1 MIGSGI
7 GGRDTKTM
15 EAAEATMEGAEGK
28 EGRNEAI
35 NTIRAL
41 KERTGRFTWSRPVFF
56 APKCALLT
64 SLVASG

>member
-35 NTIRAL
+35 NSRA
-41 KERTGRFTWSRPVFF
+41 
-56 APKCALLT
+56 
-64 SLVASG
+64 